1 MDKATI
7 KQKVCEAIAAHR
19 ADIEAIANAILAEPE
34 LGFKEV
40 KTAKKVQDALAKLGL
55 EFTTEHG
62 LTGVK
67 ARMKGRTSKR
77 TIAMLAK
84 KVQDALAKLGLE
96 FTTEHGLTGVK
107 ARMKGRTSKRTI
119 AMLAELDAIVC
130 RNHKNADPVTGAAH
144 CCGHNI
150 QIANMIAVAYGLRE
164 VMDELDR
171 NHKNADPVTG
181 AAHCCGHNIQIANMI
196 AVAYGLRE
204 VMDELDGDVVL
215 FAVPAEEYVEIDWR
229 NAQRDANRLKYLG
242 GKQQLIAEG
251 AFDDIDMAMQMHVAA
266 GSEFNLGASSN
277 GFIGKLIEYH
287 GRPKQQLIA
296 EGAFDDIDMAMQMHV
311 AAGSEFNLGASS
323 NGFIGKLIE
332 YHGRPAHAAFAP
344 EEGINALNA
353 AMMGVMGVNAIRETF
368 RDQDHVRFHPIINA
382 GGDLVNVIPDYV
394 KMESYVRAS
403 NIEAMARYNK
413 AVDRALK
420 AGGDALGAKCDIQNL
435 PGYLPLRPD
444 QAFRDLLRENA
455 VDLFGEDQV
464 TLGEHSAGS
473 TDMGDVSHLMP
484 VVHPWVGCVDGVLH
498 GADYAR
504 SLTRVATL

>member
-40 KTAKKVQDALAKLGL
+40 KT
-55 EFTTEHG
+55 
-62 LTGVK
+62 
-67 ARMKGRTSKR
+67 
-77 TIAMLAK
+77 AK

-164 VMDELDR
+164 VMDELD
-171 NHKNADPVTG
+171 
-181 AAHCCGHNIQIANMI
+181 
-196 AVAYGLRE
+196 
-204 VMDELDGDVVL
+204 GDVVL

-242 GKQQLIAEG
+242 G
-251 AFDDIDMAMQMHVAA
+251 
-266 GSEFNLGASSN
+266 
-277 GFIGKLIEYH
+277 
-287 GRPKQQLIA
+287 KQQLIA

-455 VDLFGEDQV
+455 VDLFGENQV

-498 GADYAR
+498 GADYALR
-504 SLTRVATL
+504 DGEVAFTKTPQVLALTIVDLLAEGAEKAEAICQAFKPQLDRDSYVKFMDEIK

>member
-77 TIAMLAK
+77 TIAMLA
-84 KVQDALAKLGLE
+84 
-96 FTTEHGLTGVK
+96 
-107 ARMKGRTSKRTI
+107 
-119 AMLAELDAIVC
+119 ELDAIVC
-130 RNHKNADPVTGAAH
+130 
-144 CCGHNI
+144 
-150 QIANMIAVAYGLRE
+150 
-164 VMDELDR
+164 R

-266 GSEFNLGASSN
+266 S
-277 GFIGKLIEYH
+277 
-287 GRPKQQLIA
+287 
-296 EGAFDDIDMAMQMHV
+296 
-311 AAGSEFNLGASS
+311 SEFNLGASS

-498 GADYAR
+498 GADYALR
-504 SLTRVATL
+504 DGEVAYTKTPQVLALTIVDLLTNGAEKAEAICQAFKPQLDRDSYVKFMDEIK

>member
-40 KTAKKVQDALAKLGL
+40 KT
-55 EFTTEHG
+55 
-62 LTGVK
+62 
-67 ARMKGRTSKR
+67 
-77 TIAMLAK
+77 AK

-164 VMDELDR
+164 VMDELD
-171 NHKNADPVTG
+171 
-181 AAHCCGHNIQIANMI
+181 
-196 AVAYGLRE
+196 
-204 VMDELDGDVVL
+204 GDVVL

-242 GKQQLIAEG
+242 G
-251 AFDDIDMAMQMHVAA
+251 
-266 GSEFNLGASSN
+266 
-277 GFIGKLIEYH
+277 
-287 GRPKQQLIA
+287 KQQLIA

-498 GADYAR
+498 GADYALR
-504 SLTRVATL
+504 DGEVAYTKTPQVLALTIVDLLANGAEKAEAICQAFKPQLDRDSYVKFMDEIK

>member
-40 KTAKKVQDALAKLGL
+40 KT
-55 EFTTEHG
+55 
-62 LTGVK
+62 
-67 ARMKGRTSKR
+67 
-77 TIAMLAK
+77 AK

-164 VMDELDR
+164 VMDELD
-171 NHKNADPVTG
+171 
-181 AAHCCGHNIQIANMI
+181 
-196 AVAYGLRE
+196 
-204 VMDELDGDVVL
+204 GDVVL

-242 GKQQLIAEG
+242 G
-251 AFDDIDMAMQMHVAA
+251 
-266 GSEFNLGASSN
+266 
-277 GFIGKLIEYH
+277 
-287 GRPKQQLIA
+287 KQQLIA

-420 AGGDALGAKCDIQNL
+420 AGGDALGAKCEIQNL

-455 VDLFGEDQV
+455 VSLFGEDQV

-498 GADYAR
+498 GADYALR
-504 SLTRVATL
+504 DGEVAYTKTPQVLALTIVDLLTNGAEKAEAICQAFKPQLDRDSYVKFMDEIK

>member
-77 TIAMLAK
+77 TIAMLA
-84 KVQDALAKLGLE
+84 
-96 FTTEHGLTGVK
+96 
-107 ARMKGRTSKRTI
+107 
-119 AMLAELDAIVC
+119 ELDAIVC
-130 RNHKNADPVTGAAH
+130 
-144 CCGHNI
+144 
-150 QIANMIAVAYGLRE
+150 
-164 VMDELDR
+164 R

-287 GRPKQQLIA
+287 GRP
-296 EGAFDDIDMAMQMHV
+296 
-311 AAGSEFNLGASS
+311 
-323 NGFIGKLIE
+323 
-332 YHGRPAHAAFAP
+332 AHAAFAP

-368 RDQDHVRFHPIINA
+368 RDQDHVRFHPIINT

-498 GADYAR
+498 GADYALR
-504 SLTRVATL
+504 DGEVAYTKTPQVLALTIVDLLAEGAEKAEAICQAFKPQLDRDSYVKFMDEIK

>member
-40 KTAKKVQDALAKLGL
+40 KT
-55 EFTTEHG
+55 
-62 LTGVK
+62 
-67 ARMKGRTSKR
+67 
-77 TIAMLAK
+77 AK

-164 VMDELDR
+164 VMDELD
-171 NHKNADPVTG
+171 
-181 AAHCCGHNIQIANMI
+181 
-196 AVAYGLRE
+196 
-204 VMDELDGDVVL
+204 GDVVL

-242 GKQQLIAEG
+242 G
-251 AFDDIDMAMQMHVAA
+251 
-266 GSEFNLGASSN
+266 
-277 GFIGKLIEYH
+277 
-287 GRPKQQLIA
+287 KQQLIA

-455 VDLFGEDQV
+455 VNLFGEDQV

-498 GADYAR
+498 GADYALR
-504 SLTRVATL
+504 DGEVAYTKTPQVLALTIVDLLANGAEKAEAICQAFKPQLDRDSYVKFMDEIK

>member
-62 LTGVK
+62 LTG
-67 ARMKGRTSKR
+67 
-77 TIAMLAK
+77 L
-84 KVQDALAKLGLE
+84 
-96 FTTEHGLTGVK
+96 K

-130 RNHKNADPVTGAAH
+130 
-144 CCGHNI
+144 
-150 QIANMIAVAYGLRE
+150 
-164 VMDELDR
+164 R

-242 GKQQLIAEG
+242 G
-251 AFDDIDMAMQMHVAA
+251 
-266 GSEFNLGASSN
+266 
-277 GFIGKLIEYH
+277 
-287 GRPKQQLIA
+287 KQQLIA

-455 VDLFGEDQV
+455 VDLFGENQV

-498 GADYAR
+498 GADYALR
-504 SLTRVATL
+504 DGEVAYTKTPQVLALTIVDLLAEGAEKAEAICQAFKPQLDRDSYVKFMDEIK

>member
-1 MDKATI
+1 MDKAAI

-19 ADIEAIANAILAEPE
+19 AEIEAISEAIFAEPE
-34 LGFKEV
+34 LGFKEL
-40 KTAKKVQDALAKLGL
+40 KTSKKVQDALAKLGL
-55 EFTTEHG
+55 EFTTGHG

-67 ARMKGRTSKR
+67 ARMKGRSSKR
-77 TIAMLAK
+77 T
-84 KVQDALAKLGLE
+84 V
-96 FTTEHGLTGVK
+96 
-107 ARMKGRTSKRTI
+107 

-150 QIANMIAVAYGLRE
+150 QIANMIAVAAGLRD
-164 VMDELDR
+164 VM
-171 NHKNADPVTG
+171 G
-181 AAHCCGHNIQIANMI
+181 
-196 AVAYGLRE
+196 
-204 VMDELDGDVVL
+204 ELDGDVVL

-229 NAQRDANRLKYLG
+229 SAQRDANRLKYLG

-251 AFDDIDMAMQMHVAA
+251 AFDDIDMAMQMHVSNGA
-266 GSEFNLGASSN
+266 EFNLG
-277 GFIGKLIEYH
+277 G
-287 GRPKQQLIA
+287 
-296 EGAFDDIDMAMQMHV
+296 
-311 AAGSEFNLGASS
+311 SS

-344 EEGINALNA
+344 EQGVNALNA

-403 NIEAMARYNK
+403 NIDAMARYNK

-420 AGGDALGAKCDIQNL
+420 AGGDAIGAKCDIANL

-444 QAFRDLLRENA
+444 EAMREVLRGNA
-455 VDLFGEDQV
+455 TELFGADNV
-464 TLGEHSAGS
+464 VVGEHSAGS

-498 GADYAR
+498 GADYELR
-504 SLTRVATL
+504 DRDVAFTKGPQALAMTIVDLLADGAEKADAICKAFKPQLDRESYVKFMDSIE

>member
-34 LGFKEV
+34 LGFKEI
-40 KTAKKVQDALAKLGL
+40 KT
-55 EFTTEHG
+55 
-62 LTGVK
+62 
-67 ARMKGRTSKR
+67 
-77 TIAMLAK
+77 AK

-164 VMDELDR
+164 VMDELD
-171 NHKNADPVTG
+171 
-181 AAHCCGHNIQIANMI
+181 
-196 AVAYGLRE
+196 
-204 VMDELDGDVVL
+204 GDVVL

-242 GKQQLIAEG
+242 G
-251 AFDDIDMAMQMHVAA
+251 
-266 GSEFNLGASSN
+266 
-277 GFIGKLIEYH
+277 
-287 GRPKQQLIA
+287 KQQLIA

-498 GADYAR
+498 GADYALR
-504 SLTRVATL
+504 DGEVAYTKTPQVLALTIVDLLANGAEKAEAICQAFKPQLDRDSYVKFMDEIK

>member
-77 TIAMLAK
+77 TIAMLA
-84 KVQDALAKLGLE
+84 
-96 FTTEHGLTGVK
+96 
-107 ARMKGRTSKRTI
+107 
-119 AMLAELDAIVC
+119 ELDAIVC
-130 RNHKNADPVTGAAH
+130 
-144 CCGHNI
+144 
-150 QIANMIAVAYGLRE
+150 
-164 VMDELDR
+164 R

-266 GSEFNLGASSN
+266 
-277 GFIGKLIEYH
+277 
-287 GRPKQQLIA
+287 
-296 EGAFDDIDMAMQMHV
+296 D
-311 AAGSEFNLGASS
+311 SEFNLGASS

-498 GADYAR
+498 GADYALR
-504 SLTRVATL
+504 DGEVAYTKTPQVLALTIVDLLANGAEKAEAICQAFKPQLDRDSYVKFMDEIK

>member
-77 TIAMLAK
+77 TIAMLA
-84 KVQDALAKLGLE
+84 
-96 FTTEHGLTGVK
+96 
-107 ARMKGRTSKRTI
+107 
-119 AMLAELDAIVC
+119 ELDAIVC
-130 RNHKNADPVTGAAH
+130 
-144 CCGHNI
+144 
-150 QIANMIAVAYGLRE
+150 
-164 VMDELDR
+164 R

-287 GRPKQQLIA
+287 GRP
-296 EGAFDDIDMAMQMHV
+296 
-311 AAGSEFNLGASS
+311 
-323 NGFIGKLIE
+323 
-332 YHGRPAHAAFAP
+332 AHAAFAP

-353 AMMGVMGVNAIRETF
+353 AMMGIMGVNAIRETF

-420 AGGDALGAKCDIQNL
+420 AGGDALGAKCEIQNL

-498 GADYAR
+498 GADYALR
-504 SLTRVATL
+504 DGEVAYTKTPQVLALTIVDLLANGAEKAEAICQAFKPQLDRDSYVKFMDEIK